1 MRAGALLVESG
12 LRDLPLLITLH
23 KVEHGLL
30 QTRHLILRETV
41 YNRLALLVLPDREVF
56 AHGIKEVVHAL
67 VVDLQVGDLDYPSLE
82 LLVLGRIRRPMI
94 MAAAATYLWMI
105 VRATTTSM
113 LDCPERMSMLI
124 MKLPEYLLQR

>member
-1 MRAGALLVESG
+1 MRARTLLVESG
-12 LRDLPLLITLH
+12 LRDLPLLVPLH
-23 KVEHGLL
+23 QVVHGLL

-56 AHGIKEVVHAL
+56 AQGVKEVVHAL

-94 MAAAATYLWMI
+94 VAAAATYLWMI
-105 VRATTTSM
+105 M
-113 LDCPERMSMLI
+113 
-124 MKLPEYLLQR
+124 

>member
-12 LRDLPLLITLH
+12 LRDLPLLISLH
-23 KVEHGLL
+23 QIEHGLL

-56 AHGIKEVVHAL
+56 AQGVQEVVDAL

-82 LLVLGRIRRPMI
+82 LLVLGRVRRPMI
-94 MAAAATYLWMI
+94 VAATATYLWMI
-105 VRATTTSM
+105 M
-113 LDCPERMSMLI
+113 
-124 MKLPEYLLQR
+124 